1 MNIYTNINYHEL
13 SLLRDRLM
21 SFHPDPEINRLN
33 VFGEALASCCFDPIT
48 GYYRDG
54 FCHTGYE
61 DYGLHTV
68 CAQMTAEFLAFAQ
81 RVGNDLI
88 TPMPEVGF
96 AGLQPGDYW
105 CICVSRWIEAFEQDV
120 APPVKLKACHQSV
133 LQFVDLET
141 LMEYAL

>member
-1 MNIYTNINYHEL
+1 MMGGNVL
-13 SLLRDRLM
+13 VGSRM

-68 CAQMTAEFLAFAQ
+68 CAQMTVDFLQFSQ
-81 RVGNDLI
+81 RLGNDLM

-96 AGLQPGDYW
+96 PGLKAGDYW
-105 CICVSRWIEAFEQDV
+105 CICISRWIEAFQQDV
-120 APPVKLKACHQSV
+120 APPVKLKACHQSI
-133 LQFVDLET
+133 LQFIDLDT
-141 LMEYAL
+141 LMEYAV